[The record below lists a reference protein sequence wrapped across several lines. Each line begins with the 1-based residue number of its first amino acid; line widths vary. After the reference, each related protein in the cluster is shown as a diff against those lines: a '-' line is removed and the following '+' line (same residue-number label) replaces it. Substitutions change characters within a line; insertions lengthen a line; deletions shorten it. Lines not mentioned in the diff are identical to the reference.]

1 MAVGKGKRYTL
12 YTAEPF
18 IETFCHALVASG
30 VVGPACKQAGI
41 SRKTAYNWRNKWAT
55 FAQRWDDALDE
66 FTEGLE
72 LETAWRARSRDRP
85 AASSDAMLRFMLKA
99 NKPEKYGDRQRV
111 EVDSND
117 IHVIVE
123 YVREDPVTRATP
135 ATSESEGDG
144 EAV

>member
-1 MAVGKGKRYTL
+1 MAIRQGEHSTL
-12 YTAEPF
+12 STAEPY
-18 IETFCHALVASG
+18 IEAFCHALAASG

-41 SRKTAYNWRNKWAT
+41 DRKTAYNWRNRWAT
-55 FAQRWDDALDE
+55 FAQRWDAALEE
-66 FTEGLE
+66 FAEGLE
-72 LETAWRARSRDRP
+72 LESAWRARSRDRP

-99 NKPEKYGDRQRV
+99 NKPEKYGEKQRV

-123 YVREDPVTRATP
+123 YVRQDPATRATP
-135 ATSESEGDG
+135 ATGESEGDG